1 MHNVDRPTTTTKK
14 INLLKVT
21 DDQMVQ
27 FKSYGTIKEYKKKL
41 LQTPH
46 YRKMKNNF

>member
-1 MHNVDRPTTTTKK
+1 MHNVEGLTTTTKK
-14 INLLKVT
+14 INLLKIT

-27 FKSYGTIKEYKKKL
+27 FKPYDTIKEYKKKL

-46 YRKMKNNF
+46 